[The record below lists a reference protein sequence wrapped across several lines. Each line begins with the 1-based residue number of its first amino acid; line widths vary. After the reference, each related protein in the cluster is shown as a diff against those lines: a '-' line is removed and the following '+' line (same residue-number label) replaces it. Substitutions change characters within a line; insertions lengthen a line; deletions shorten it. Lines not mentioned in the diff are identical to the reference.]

1 MMNEIIYVLID
12 LNDFNLDPLYTS
24 FDRDKVVLEV
34 GKSALCGDPTD
45 GYRILE
51 IAVNEVQV

>member
-1 MMNEIIYVLID
+1 MNEIIYILID
-12 LNDFNLDPLYTS
+12 LNDFNPDPIYSS

-34 GKSALCGDPTD
+34 GRSALCGDPTD

>member
-1 MMNEIIYVLID
+1 MNEIIYVLVD
-12 LNDFNLDPLYTS
+12 LNNFESDPLYSS
-24 FDRDKVVLEV
+24 FDRNKVVLEV

>member
-1 MMNEIIYVLID
+1 MNEIIYILID
-12 LNDFNLDPLYTS
+12 LNDFNPDPIYSS

-34 GKSALCGDPTD
+34 GRSALCGDPTD

-51 IAVNEVQV
+51 IAVREVQV